1 MPLLFLIT
9 AVSGFAALVYEILW
23 IRQLSL
29 VVGTTTAAISAVV
42 AAFMGGLAIGS
53 ALLGR
58 WADGQRRLLR
68 VYAVLEV
75 GIGLSALGVMTVLPL
90 LPSAYPRIASAATSG
105 TFLFAVRFVLVF
117 GLLLVPTSLMGGTF
131 PILVKAATRE
141 MRRLG
146 GTASR
151 LYAAN
156 TAGAVAGAFCA
167 GLFLLGAVGV
177 PGAYGVAIALNFLA
191 ALAALGLDRFVSTMN
206 ERPTAA
212 AAQEGSQDVSTSQAV
227 GAQGAPASDASRRVV
242 FWAIGISGC
251 FALGYEI
258 VWSRALA
265 VVLGHSIY
273 AFTFVLSTY
282 LGGIA
287 IGGFLAAPLL
297 DRARQPARLFAVGL
311 ALLAALA
318 GVSLH
323 IVPFL
328 PFLEYEIG
336 AAPLRYIAQNLACAG
351 TILLLPTLLL
361 GALLP
366 LAVKVCASGLDR
378 AGRDVGRVYAWNTVG
393 SIAGSLLTGFVL
405 IPWLGTQVSLGLL
418 VFGNAL
424 LALAVGVKTGW
435 RPAWSAVTSVAVVL
449 SVVGLWAG
457 RGSPIVRDKALARV
471 EGFLRDKVELLFFGE
486 DDVAAVGMVRQTDG
500 LERLFADGVLMTHWG
515 IETTFMAHL
524 PLAIVPNPRDVLV
537 LCLGM
542 GNTYVSTAAY
552 PVRVE
557 VVELSRKVVEAFRF
571 AHGKEGAASADR
583 RITVGDA
590 RNTVLLASGP
600 FDVITVDPPPPLYGA
615 GTVNFHT
622 TDFFR
627 LCRAKTRPQGVVSV
641 WIPFGQTTVD
651 DFKILM
657 KSFREVF
664 EHTSVWMSSPNV
676 GLSGVYMIGMRSEAN
691 PDGEE
696 IRRRLSAPAV
706 VADLRRFTP
715 APIEQLVPILVLV
728 DADVDDFCSHARVM
742 DDAHPY
748 LEFPLFR
755 NAGNRE
761 LMSFEPI
768 FDWLKA
774 HGRISPDP

>member
-1 MPLLFLIT
+1 MPLLLLIT

-29 VVGTTTAAISAVV
+29 VVGTTTASISTVV
-42 AAFMGGLAIGS
+42 AAFMGGLALGS
-53 ALLGR
+53 VVLGR
-58 WADGQRRLLR
+58 WSDGRIRLLR
-68 VYAVLEV
+68 VYAALEV

-90 LPSAYPRIASAATSG
+90 LPSVYPRIASLASSG
-105 TFLFAVRFVLVF
+105 ALLAAVRFSVVF
-117 GLLLVPTSLMGGTF
+117 GILLVPTSLMGGTF
-131 PILVKAATRE
+131 PILVKVATRE

-156 TAGAVAGAFCA
+156 TAGAVAGALSA
-167 GLFLLGAVGV
+167 GLFLLGAVGI
-177 PGAYGVAIALNFLA
+177 PGAYGVAIALNVVA
-191 ALAALGLDRFVSTMN
+191 ALAALALDRFVSSTE

-212 AAQEGSQDVSTSQAV
+212 STERSWGVDGSRSDGRPEGEDLE
-227 GAQGAPASDASRRVV
+227 ASRRVV
-242 FWAIGISGC
+242 FWAIGVSGC

-258 VWSRALA
+258 VWSRVLA

-273 AFTFVLSTY
+273 AFTFVLCTY

-287 IGGFLAAPLL
+287 AGGFLAAPLL
-297 DRARQPARLFAVGL
+297 DRARQPARLFAFGL

-318 GVSLH
+318 GVSLYF
-323 IVPFL
+323 VPLL
-328 PFLEYEIG
+328 PFREYELG
-336 AAPLRYIAQNLACAG
+336 AAPARYIAQNFTCAG
-351 TILLLPTLLL
+351 AILLLPTLLL

-366 LAVKVCASGLDR
+366 LAVKICASGLDR

-393 SIAGSLLTGFVL
+393 SIAGSLLTGFIL
-405 IPWLGTQVSLGLL
+405 IPRLGTQVSLGLL
-418 VFGNAL
+418 VSGNVL

-435 RPAWSAVTSVAVVL
+435 RPAWSVVSSVAFVL
-449 SVVGLWAG
+449 SIVGVWAG

-471 EGFLRDKVELLFFGE
+471 EGFLSEKVELLYFGE
-486 DDVAAVGMVRQTDG
+486 DDVAAVGMVVQQDG

-524 PLAIVPNPRDVLV
+524 PLAIAPNPRDVLV

-571 AHGKEGAASADR
+571 AHRAEGAASADR

-590 RNTVLLASGP
+590 RNSVLLASRP
-600 FDVITVDPPPPLYGA
+600 FDVITVDPPPPLYSA

-627 LCRAKTRPQGVVSV
+627 QCKAKIRPDGVVSV
-641 WIPFGQTTVD
+641 WIPFGEVSVA
-651 DFKILM
+651 DFKMLM
-657 KSFREVF
+657 KSFRVVF
-664 EHTSVWMSSPNV
+664 PHTSVWASAPEV
-676 GLSGVYMIGMRSEAN
+676 GLSGVYMIGMNAASN
-691 PDGEE
+691 LDGHE
-696 IRRRLSAPAV
+696 IRRRLLAPAV
-706 VADLRRFTP
+706 VADLSRFTS
-715 APIEQLVPILVLV
+715 APVDSLIPVPILVDEEV
-728 DADVDDFCSHARVM
+728 DEFCGAANVM

-755 NAGNRE
+755 NTGRRDK
-761 LMSFEPI
+761 MSFGPFFE
-768 FDWLKA
+768 WMQA
-774 HGRISPDP
+774 HGGIGQAQ